1 MSDRSAENKRSEATK
16 DSIAS
21 LEKMIAERWVQA
33 DSSREKKDMGG
44 EEEVVMWVNMT
55 EKVKFPRDTG
65 HS

>member
-1 MSDRSAENKRSEATK
+1 
-16 DSIAS
+16 
-21 LEKMIAERWVQA
+21 MIAERWVQA